1 MKTVDFENLF
11 SLGAGSEAY
20 AMIENTVSRLGMAE
34 RIDRGVLVG
43 FSGGA
48 DSMLLLCFVLEYRRR
63 RKKDFHIVAC
73 HVNHGIRGDEAL
85 RDEAFSRG
93 VADLCG
99 VEFICASVDVPSL
112 ASEQGLGLEEM
123 ARNVRYAKFAE
134 TISGRND
141 IGTVAVA
148 HNATDNME
156 TVIFNLLR
164 GAGTKGLSGIAPV
177 RDNIIR
183 PLIELPKASIL
194 EALDSAGIEYVFDS
208 TNDSLDYTR
217 NYIRG
222 VVTPTLTRLAPI
234 PEVSITR
241 ASQNIRQDSDFIDG
255 LASDFIGDRARF
267 ESKELRSLHPALFA
281 RVIALLSAG
290 YGSSVERAHID
301 AIRRLLPTEN
311 FSYDLPHGVRF
322 LCEQGTCRLV
332 RADAEEC
339 DFSIAVNRGVNA
351 FSKFDSELTL
361 FSAKDEEI
369 SSNIY
374 KISIQARLTSAII
387 DGELYI
393 RSRMD
398 GDTVFYGGH
407 HHKLKKIMCDL
418 KVPKSVRAQIPVLC
432 DARGVLW
439 VPGLP
444 PRDDGVRDG
453 DLTVRLGIGLGEKLS
468 DRRFYSLTE
477 FRS

>member
-1 MKTVDFENLF
+1 MLFRSDLEVFSVDIKAEAERLGIGEEECGRLVRYRSFA
-11 SLGAGSEAY
+11 SLGCDA
-20 AMIENTVSRLGMAE
+20 
-34 RIDRGVLVG
+34 
-43 FSGGA
+43 
-48 DSMLLLCFVLEYRRR
+48 
-63 RKKDFHIVAC
+63 
-73 HVNHGIRGDEAL
+73 
-85 RDEAFSRG
+85 
-93 VADLCG
+93 
-99 VEFICASVDVPSL
+99 
-112 ASEQGLGLEEM
+112 
-123 ARNVRYAKFAE
+123 
-134 TISGRND
+134 
-141 IGTVAVA
+141 VAVA
-148 HNATDNME
+148 HSLSDSIE
-156 TVIFNLLR
+156 TMLFNLAR
-164 GAGTKGLSGIAPV
+164 GTAIKGLCGIPPK
-177 RDNIIR
+177 REPNIIR

-222 VVTPTLTRLAPI
+222 VVTPTLTRLTPI

-351 FSKFDSELTL
+351 FSKFDSELTV